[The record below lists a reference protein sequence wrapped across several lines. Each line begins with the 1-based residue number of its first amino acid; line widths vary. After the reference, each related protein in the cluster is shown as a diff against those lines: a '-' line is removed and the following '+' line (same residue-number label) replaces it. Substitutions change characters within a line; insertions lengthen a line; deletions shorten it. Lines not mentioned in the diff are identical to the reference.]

1 MFSGEGAPIALLSAS
16 ERRTS
21 KTATP
26 TSKSGVPL
34 LWISQKM
41 IRPAQPSRLE
51 SSIRLYPRDLRDPRL
66 MIFFSLKNSIETVE
80 EGLADFASQTPKTSV
95 NPNRPQK
102 L

>member
-1 MFSGEGAPIALLSAS
+1 
-16 ERRTS
+16 
-21 KTATP
+21 
-26 TSKSGVPL
+26 
-34 LWISQKM
+34 M